1 MSELKIK
8 LISNDL
14 YEVTVFANATTS
26 HKVTVTDEIH
36 LKLTNNKL
44 TKSQLLEK
52 SFEFLL
58 NREPN
63 TSILFTFEI
72 QVISNYFE
80 EYEDHVRLWSQS

>member
-8 LISNDL
+8 QLSNDL

>member
-8 LISNDL
+8 QLSNDL
-14 YEVTVFANATTS
+14 YEVSVFANQTTS
-26 HKVTVTDEIH
+26 HKVTVTDKIH

-58 NREPN
+58 KREPN
-63 TSILFTFEI
+63 TSILFEFEI
-72 QVISNYFE
+72 QVISNYFG

>member
-1 MSELKIK
+1 MSEIKIK
-8 LISNDL
+8 QLSNDL
-14 YEVTVFANATTS
+14 YDVTVFANATTS
-26 HKVTVTDEIH
+26 HKVTVTDKIH

-80 EYEDHVRLWSQS
+80 EYEDHVRLWG

>member
-8 LISNDL
+8 QLSNDL
-14 YEVTVFANATTS
+14 YEVTVYANTTTS

-36 LKLTNNKL
+36 LKLTNNKR
-44 TKSQLLEK
+44 TKSQLLER

-63 TSILFTFEI
+63 TSILFAFEI

-80 EYEDHVRLWSQS
+80 DFKDYVRLWSQS

>member
-8 LISNDL
+8 QLSNDL
-14 YEVTVFANATTS
+14 YEVSVFANQTTA
-26 HKVTVTDEIH
+26 HKVTVTDKIH

-58 NREPN
+58 KREPN
-63 TSILFTFEI
+63 TSILFEFEI

-80 EYEDHVRLWSQS
+80 DYETHIHLWSQS

>member
-8 LISNDL
+8 QLSNDL
-14 YEVTVFANATTS
+14 YEVSVFASQTTA
-26 HKVTVTDEIH
+26 HKVTVTDKIH

-58 NREPN
+58 KREPN
-63 TSILFTFEI
+63 TSILFEFEI
-72 QVISNYFE
+72 QVISNYFG
-80 EYEDHVRLWSQS
+80 EYEDHVRFWSQG

>member
-8 LISNDL
+8 QLSNDL

-63 TSILFTFEI
+63 TSILFAFEI

>member
-8 LISNDL
+8 QLSNVL
-14 YEVTVFANATTS
+14 YEVTVYANETTS

-36 LKLTNNKL
+36 FKLTKNKL

-63 TSILFTFEI
+63 TSILFAFEI